1 MNKTLLIAS
10 LLLCMIFT
18 PAFSQQDSI
27 KKLTRDSLVISIL
40 KHRSVIYNFVSHT
53 KLQPKDIQDG
63 LEEALKNVF
72 TPEEIINMAYDTKV
86 TRYDFDLLMENGV
99 RTMRAILNNDII
111 KYNNVPKT
119 MLDDEKYENDKRAAK
134 DSFEMNLKNES
145 ADWYDFYVTKN
156 GVTEDWNRDRRML
169 NDILN
174 CKSYIA
180 YRYSLDDARRRYD
193 FLSAFAVSFVPAL
206 ITITLVV
213 AGSQMAG
220 QVSKALENPIV
231 TAISLIWLGNIIAA
245 VLSLI
250 LFLRI
255 SRT

>member
-180 YRYSLDDARRRYD
+180 YRYSLDDARRRYEAPYFKLHQD
-193 FLSAFAVSFVPAL
+193 LTKLRASLLAYNVAAIAL
-206 ITITLVV
+206 FNSYKPKGEVFRSTST
-213 AGSQMAG
+213 
-220 QVSKALENPIV
+220 EY
-231 TAISLIWLGNIIAA
+231 
-245 VLSLI
+245 
-250 LFLRI
+250 
-255 SRT
+255 